1 MLETKTI
8 YKAPIVEICY
18 VNIEGMIAAST
29 PRISVGVED
38 MENITLGD
46 DGYGNNDILLNF

>member
-1 MLETKTI
+1 MNKIKTI
-8 YKAPIVEICY
+8 YNAPLVKICH

-29 PRISVGVED
+29 PRISVKVED
-38 MENITLGD
+38 MDNVTLGD